1 MPIHLG
7 HERKLW
13 KEEIKLIAGVDEAGR
28 GPLAGPVV
36 AAAVI
41 LPPGTDL
48 KGIKDSKKL
57 SWQKR
62 EEFFQK
68 IHNSAL
74 SVGVGVVDEKRID
87 RVNILNAS
95 LEAMRSAILNLSVRP
110 EFILVDGNMEV
121 PGLDIPQLAII
132 AGDQSSLFVACASII
147 AKVTRD
153 RLMLKYH
160 QTYPQ
165 FHFDQNKGYGT
176 KLHLDAL
183 KTYGP
188 CEIHRFSFSPVK
200 LFKEKERPLEFKS

>member
-1 MPIHLG
+1 MPVHLE

-13 KEEIKLIAGVDEAGR
+13 KEGIKLIAGVDEVGR

-41 LPPGTDL
+41 LPPRIDL
-48 KGIKDSKKL
+48 KGVKDSKRL
-57 SWQKR
+57 SWQRR

-74 SVGVGVVDEKRID
+74 SVGIGIVDEKRID

-95 LEAMRSAILNLSVRP
+95 LEAMRSAILNLNVRP
-110 EFILVDGNMEV
+110 EFILVDGNKEI
-121 PGLDIPQLAII
+121 PELDISQLAII
-132 AGDQSSLFVACASII
+132 GGDEFSLFVACASII

-160 QTYPQ
+160 QAYPQ

-183 KTYGP
+183 RTYGP
-188 CEIHRFSFSPVK
+188 CEIHRLSFQPVK
-200 LFKEKERPLEFKS
+200 LFENRQKRRGKV

>member
-1 MPIHLG
+1 M
-7 HERKLW
+7 W
-13 KEEIKLIAGVDEAGR
+13 KQGIKLIAGVDEAGR

-41 LPPGTDL
+41 LPPRINL

-57 SWQKR
+57 SFQRR

-68 IHNSAL
+68 ISDLAL
-74 SVGVGVVDEKRID
+74 SVGVGIVDEKRID
-87 RVNILNAS
+87 GVNILNAS
-95 LEAMRSAILNLSVRP
+95 LEAMRSAILNLNVKP
-110 EFILVDGNMEV
+110 EFVLVDGNKEI
-121 PGLDIPQLAII
+121 PGVDIPQLAII
-132 AGDQSSLFVACASII
+132 AGDESSLFVACASVI

-188 CEIHRFSFSPVK
+188 CEIHRFSFNPVK
-200 LFKEKERPLEFKS
+200 LCKEKQRPLKFKS